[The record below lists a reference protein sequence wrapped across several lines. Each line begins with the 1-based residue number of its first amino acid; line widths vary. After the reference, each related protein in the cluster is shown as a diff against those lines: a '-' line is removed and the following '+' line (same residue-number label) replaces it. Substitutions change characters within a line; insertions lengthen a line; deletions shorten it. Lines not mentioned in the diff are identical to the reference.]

1 MLGLETRRT
10 PLLWAVFPLFAVI
23 LLLMLPRTT
32 WAWAWTTASSKPVMT
47 TTFVGPMIAAGA
59 AWAAARTDRRGLRAW
74 LDAAARPAWRADLT
88 QLGAAIIV
96 GLTAYALS
104 LALAI
109 FLASRMVGAGFLW
122 PNYVLLGVSVI
133 VACAAVGHLLGAL
146 IQSRSTAPPVAAALT
161 LVVLMLGQDRYTVG
175 MVLPNQTVSLV
186 ALASRLLLAVALVVA
201 AAVLPGL
208 TRGLVN
214 GHRPG
219 FATASLAALTVAYVV
234 LGSMITWRQDLL
246 VSREPVNPLCTEGT
260 PQICIWP
267 EQRRFLGELDAM
279 AARIRT
285 LGVPGLALPTV
296 VHEEGL
302 RPADADE
309 SQGLFLAGGNPWMI
323 ASGLASE
330 VLIASLESP
339 QCIPQGKED
348 QVTQASLE
356 LIYWLTL
363 RIAGSPQPDT
373 VHGGPDVDR
382 SMIEQVA
389 SAPLPEQRRW
399 ARQRLGILNSS
410 DCA

>member
-1 MLGLETRRT
+1 MLVLETRRT
-10 PLLWAVFPLFAVI
+10 PLRWAVFPLFAVM
-23 LLLMLPRTT
+23 LLLLLPRTT

-59 AWAAARTDRRGLRAW
+59 AWAAASRTDRRGFRAW
-74 LDAAARPAWRADLT
+74 LDAAARPAWRADLA

-96 GLTAYALS
+96 GLTAYALG

-109 FLASRMVGAGFLW
+109 FLASRKVGAGFLW
-122 PNYVLLGVSVI
+122 PSYVLLGVSVI

-146 IQSRSTAPPVAAALT
+146 IQSRNTAPPVAAALT

-175 MVLPNQTVSLV
+175 MVLPNQIVSSA
-186 ALASRLLLAVALVVA
+186 ALASRMLLAVALVVA

-214 GHRPG
+214 GYRPG
-219 FATASLAALTVAYVV
+219 LAMASIAALAAAYVV

-246 VSREPVNPLCTEGT
+246 VAREPVNPLCTEGI

-279 AARIRT
+279 TARIRA
-285 LGVPGLALPTV
+285 LDVPGLGLPTV
-296 VHEEGL
+296 VYEEGL
-302 RPADADE
+302 RPGGE

-339 QCIPQGKED
+339 QCIPEGKED
-348 QVTQASLE
+348 QLTQASLE